1 MVMAAPG
8 RDESIAAFENGGL
21 MFKMATIIHHTPDR
35 ACGGI
40 EPGRS
45 S

>member
-1 MVMAAPG
+1 MVMAAPR

-21 MFKMATIIHHTPDR
+21 LFKMTTIIHHTPGWARD
-35 ACGGI
+35 GI

-45 S
+45 G